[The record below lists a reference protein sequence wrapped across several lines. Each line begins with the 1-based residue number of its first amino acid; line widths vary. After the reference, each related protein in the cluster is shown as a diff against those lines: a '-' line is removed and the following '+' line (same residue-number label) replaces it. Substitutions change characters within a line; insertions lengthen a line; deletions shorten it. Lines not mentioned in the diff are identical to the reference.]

1 MNSASKGRL
10 MPRDVT
16 RHYPK
21 IVRGEGVNV
30 YDDTGKRYL
39 DAIAGIAVVNVG
51 HGRAQV
57 AEALAAQAQT
67 LSYVQSSIFDN
78 APANELAERVGRF
91 TPPGLNNAF
100 FVSGGSEATET
111 AIKLARQYHVER
123 GDPARYLVIARWQSY
138 HGGTLGA
145 LSLSGITV
153 RREKYAPLLLDF
165 PHIPECNCY
174 RCPFGLTY
182 PTCGIRCARELEVAI
197 KHAGP
202 RNVSAFIAEP
212 VVGAAAG
219 ATTPPPEYFGIIR
232 EICDRYGILFIAD
245 EVITG
250 FGRTGKNFGIE
261 HWGVTPDILTAAKGL
276 SGGYAPLGA
285 VIAHDR
291 VRETFAQAGVAFVHG
306 YTMAA
311 NPLSAAAGVAVL
323 DIIEHEHLVERVASL
338 EAGFFR
344 RGRAMLKH
352 RSVGDVRGKGLLMGI
367 ELVAD
372 QLTRETFPPALRANA
387 RLAAICLQ
395 RGLVIYP
402 GGGTADGINGDHFL
416 LCPPFTIRESELD
429 ELFGILDESLSEFE
443 TTL

>member
-1 MNSASKGRL
+1 

-30 YDDTGKRYL
+30 YDDSGKRYL

-67 LSYVQSSIFDN
+67 ISYVQSSIFDN
-78 APANELAERVGRF
+78 QPANDLAERVGRF

-111 AIKLARQYHVER
+111 AIKLARQYHVEC
-123 GDPARYLVIARWQSY
+123 GAPARYLVISRWQSY

-145 LSLSGITV
+145 LSLSGITL

-165 PHIPECNCY
+165 PHIAECNCY
-174 RCPFGLTY
+174 RCPFGLEY
-182 PTCGIRCARELEVAI
+182 PSCGIRCAHELESAI

-202 RNVSAFIAEP
+202 KNVSAFIAEP

-261 HWGVTPDILTAAKGL
+261 HWGVVPDVITAAKGL

-291 VRETFAQAGVAFVHG
+291 VREAFAQAGVAFVHG

-311 NPLSAAAGVAVL
+311 NPLAAAAGVAVL
-323 DIIEHEHLVERVASL
+323 DIIEHERLVERVAML
-338 EAGFFR
+338 EEGFFR
-344 RGRAMLKH
+344 RGRGMLKH
-352 RSVGDVRGKGLLMGI
+352 RTVGDVRGKGLLMGI
-367 ELVAD
+367 ELVKD
-372 QLTRETFPPALRANA
+372 RRTRDTFPPAMRANA
-387 RLAAICLQ
+387 QLAAICLR

-416 LCPPFTIRESELD
+416 LCPPFTIRETELD
-429 ELFGILDESLSEFE
+429 ELFGILDEALTEFE
-443 TTL
+443 GTL